1 MPSSKNRLTIL
12 LLLVLNSVIAQDTT
26 QHMTLNRSN
35 SVKQQAKPYV
45 ILISADGFRYDVAK
59 KYNCVNLL
67 HLSETGIAAAYMQPS
82 FPSLTFPNHYTL
94 VTGLYPS
101 HHGLVDN
108 YFYDGQRKEMYG
120 MSNKVTVADSSWYGG
135 TPLWVLAEQQ
145 QMLSAS
151 FYWVASESGVRG
163 IHPSYYYIYND
174 KIEIDTR
181 IRTVKNWLQL
191 PEEKRPHLIT
201 FYFPE
206 MDHAEHKYGPDS
218 KEAAEAAH
226 FIDESI
232 GKMVAATDSLHLPVN
247 YIFVADHGMTTVD
260 NKHPM
265 PLPVAIDTNKF
276 IIPTGDALLQ
286 LYAKHK
292 KDILPTYKALKKAA
306 VGFDVYLPSTTPKRW
321 HYSKTDDVYKRIGD
335 ILIVPKLPNIFAIR
349 GRAPDIGKHGFDP
362 VITDM
367 HASFYAWG
375 PAFKQHMKIEG
386 FENIH
391 VYPLVAEI
399 LGLPY
404 SFTVDGKLRVLKP
417 VLKQ

>member
-1 MPSSKNRLTIL
+1 MSIFKKTPVIL
-12 LLLVLNSVIAQDTT
+12 LLFVLNSVLAQDTT
-26 QHMTLNRSN
+26 QHLVPNRSN

-59 KYNCVNLL
+59 KYHCVNLL
-67 HLSETGIAAAYMQPS
+67 RLSETGIAAAYMQPS

-108 YFYDGQRKEMYG
+108 YFYDSQRKETYG
-120 MSNKVTVADSSWYGG
+120 MSNKKTVADSSWYGG

-151 FYWVASESGVRG
+151 FYWVASESGIRG
-163 IHPSYYYIYND
+163 VHPSYYYVYNE
-174 KIEIDTR
+174 KIDIDTR
-181 IRTVKNWLQL
+181 IRAVKNWLQL

-218 KEAAEAAH
+218 KEAEEAAH

-247 YIFVADHGMTTVD
+247 YIFVADHGMTAVD

-265 PLPVAIDTNKF
+265 PLPAAIDTNKF
-276 IIPTGDALLQ
+276 IIPTGDALVQ
-286 LYAKHK
+286 LYAINK

-306 VGFDVYLPSTTPKRW
+306 VGFDVYLPSTAPKRW

-335 ILIVPKLPNIFAIR
+335 IIIVPKLPNIFSIR
-349 GRAPDIGKHGFDP
+349 GRATDVGKHGFDP
-362 VITDM
+362 IITDM

-391 VYPLVAEI
+391 VYPLVAAI

-404 SFTVDGKLRVLKP
+404 SFAIDGKLRVLKP